1 MTREEAKKE
10 LKPIKEMEA
19 DIRSVELEIERL
31 MTIATKMTPNYEGSV
46 QGSGGNRTED
56 AIIKIEEYRGRL
68 SKLLQESLDYKAK
81 CLNKVEKIYPRTLR
95 TVLMFYY
102 FSNNTMERTA
112 ELINHSYQWTY
123 SMFQSAL
130 DEYCKISDSL
140 DRIR

>member
-10 LKPIKEMEA
+10 LRPIKEMES

-31 MTIATKMTPNYEGSV
+31 MTVATKMTPNYEGPV

-68 SKLLQESLDYKAK
+68 SNLINESLDYKARI
-81 CLNKVEKIYPRTLR
+81 LNKVEQIYPRTLR
-95 TVLMFYY
+95 SVLMFYY

-112 ELINHSYQWTY
+112 ELLQHSYQWTY
-123 SMFQSAL
+123 SMYQSAL
-130 DEYCKISDSL
+130 DEYCKISEKMSFT
-140 DRIR
+140 

>member
-10 LKPIKEMEA
+10 LRPIKEMES

-31 MTIATKMTPNYEGSV
+31 MTVATKMTPNYEGTSV
-46 QGSGGNRTED
+46 MGGSGNRTED

-68 SKLLQESLDYKAK
+68 SNLIMASLDYKAQ

-95 TVLMFYY
+95 SVLMFYY
-102 FSNNTMERTA
+102 FSDNTMEKTA
-112 ELINHSYQWTY
+112 ELLGHSYQWTY

-130 DEYCKISDSL
+130 DEYCKISEKMSFT
-140 DRIR
+140 